1 MIGLGSDKKC
11 KQCQQSKPY
20 IQSKPWQQSGIFL
33 IETLW
38 IWSNSFYNDRKK
50 RSANNTQHHPL
61 HLEGGVEKPPYDG
74 YWPWIHRYKAKPRLP
89 PDGISQKSLS
99 ARSPC
104 PWYHSQPY
112 ITPSRK
118 EIFLQIKN
126 NPNIYL
132 AFWCRIL
139 QRWIPRETWFRE
151 QLSLFIKT
159 LTLQSRTVRN

>member
-1 MIGLGSDKKC
+1 MIL
-11 KQCQQSKPY
+11 
-20 IQSKPWQQSGIFL
+20 F
-33 IETLW
+33 
-38 IWSNSFYNDRKK
+38 IWR
-50 RSANNTQHHPL
+50 
-61 HLEGGVEKPPYDG
+61 GGVEKPPYDG

-118 EIFLQIKN
+118 EIFLQIKK

-159 LTLQSRTVRN
+159 QSLTLQSRTVRNWPLNFWSGGCLRVKELLLIWKRKINLSSYFWKFCRMVAKHNGLSWVLFPREPPK

>member
-1 MIGLGSDKKC
+1 MTRWLY
-11 KQCQQSKPY
+11 P
-20 IQSKPWQQSGIFL
+20 PEL
-33 IETLW
+33 
-38 IWSNSFYNDRKK
+38 
-50 RSANNTQHHPL
+50 HHP
-61 HLEGGVEKPPYDG
+61 HHEKEGWVAEPPYDG
-74 YWPWIHRYKAKPRLP
+74 YWLWIHRIKPSRGISAT
-89 PDGISQKSLS
+89 DRISQKSLS

-118 EIFLQIKN
+118 EIFLQIKK

-139 QRWIPRETWFRE
+139 QRWIPRETWFGE

-159 LTLQSRTVRN
+159 QSLTLQSRTVRNWPLNFWSGGYLRVKELEKER